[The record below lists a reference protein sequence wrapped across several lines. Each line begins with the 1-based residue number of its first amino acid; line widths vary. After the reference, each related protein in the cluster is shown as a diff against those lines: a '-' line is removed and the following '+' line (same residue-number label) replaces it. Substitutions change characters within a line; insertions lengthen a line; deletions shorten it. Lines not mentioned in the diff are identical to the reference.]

1 MFLPART
8 ALVIFLALLQLIA
21 PLVHAHVSG
30 ASYAVGQNPGKLH
43 VPGLED
49 FGDPS
54 ALTNATNIGDYC
66 TAGLS
71 APDEGLVVGVNSG
84 IKQKLL
90 FLDELS
96 PDAHYDLPRPNLVLN
111 FPIIVKGNVAPRAP
125 PLLSC
130 VYVFS
135 PQSPRAPPLL

>member
-1 MFLPART
+1 M
-8 ALVIFLALLQLIA
+8 
-21 PLVHAHVSG
+21 S
-30 ASYAVGQNPGKLH
+30 
-43 VPGLED
+43 
-49 FGDPS
+49 DPH
-54 ALTNATNIGDYC
+54 
-66 TAGLS
+66 LS
-71 APDEGLVVGVNSG
+71 LKDNTI

-125 PLLSC
+125 PLLSG